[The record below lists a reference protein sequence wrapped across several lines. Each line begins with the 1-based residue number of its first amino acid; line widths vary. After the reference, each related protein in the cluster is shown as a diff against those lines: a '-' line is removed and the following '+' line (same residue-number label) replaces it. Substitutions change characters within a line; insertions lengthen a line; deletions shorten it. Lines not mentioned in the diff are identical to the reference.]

1 MLKVLITEVETG
13 NTIYDMECDVVIA
26 GLSDANNEGHVH
38 GFTYARNTD
47 SFTLAGCAN
56 AVEKEIHGLFDRHPE
71 LEHLSNYLKAI
82 ADTEEMM
89 TDEEAESN
97 E

>member
-1 MLKVLITEVETG
+1 MLKVLITEIETG

-38 GFTYARNTD
+38 GFTYARNVD
-47 SFTLAGCAN
+47 SVTLAGCAN
-56 AVEKEIHGLFDRHPE
+56 TVEKEIHGLFDRNPE
-71 LEHLSNYLKAI
+71 LEHLANYIKAI
-82 ADTEEMM
+82 SDAEEMLA
-89 TDEEAESN
+89 DEEAESN

>member
-1 MLKVLITEVETG
+1 MLKVLITEIETG
-13 NTIYDMECDVVIA
+13 DTIYDMECDVLIA

-56 AVEKEIHGLFDRHPE
+56 SVEKEIHDLFDRHPE
-71 LEHLSNYLKAI
+71 LEHMANYLKAASDI
-82 ADTEEMM
+82 EEM
-89 TDEEAESN
+89 TADEEVQ
-97 E
+97 

>member
-1 MLKVLITEVETG
+1 MLKVLITEIETG
-13 NTIYDMECDVVIA
+13 DTIYDMECDVLIA

-56 AVEKEIHGLFDRHPE
+56 TVEKEIHGLFDRRPE
-71 LEHLSNYLKAI
+71 LEHLANYLKAI
-82 ADTEEMM
+82 SDTEEMM
-89 TDEEAESN
+89 VDEEVQ
-97 E
+97 

>member
-13 NTIYDMECDVVIA
+13 NTVYDMECDVVIA
-26 GLSDANNEGHVH
+26 GISDANNEGHMH
-38 GFTYARNTD
+38 GFTYARNAN
-47 SFTLAGCAN
+47 SFAIAGCAN
-56 AVEKEIHGLFDRHPE
+56 AVEGEIHGLFDRHPE

-82 ADTEEMM
+82 DDTEEM
-89 TDEEAESN
+89 TVDEEAESN

>member
-26 GLSDANNEGHVH
+26 GLSDANNEGRVH

-47 SFTLAGCAN
+47 TFTLAGCAN
-56 AVEKEIHGLFDRHPE
+56 AVEKDIHDLFDRHPE
-71 LEHLSNYLKAI
+71 LEHLTNYLKVVSDI
-82 ADTEEMM
+82 EEM
-89 TDEEAESN
+89 TTNEEAESN

>member
-26 GLSDANNEGHVH
+26 GLSDANNEDLVY
-38 GFTYARNTD
+38 GFTYARNTGP
-47 SFTLAGCAN
+47 SSLAGCAN
-56 AVEKEIHGLFDRHPE
+56 AVEKEIHDIFDRHPE
-71 LEHLSNYLKAI
+71 LEHLANYLKVVSDI
-82 ADTEEMM
+82 EEM
-89 TDEEAESN
+89 TANEEAEYN

>member
-26 GLSDANNEGHVH
+26 GLSDAHEEGRVH
-38 GFTYARNTD
+38 GFTYAKDTD

-56 AVEKEIHGLFDRHPE
+56 SVEKEIHGLFDRHPE
-71 LEHLSNYLKAI
+71 IEHLSNYLKVI
-82 ADTEEMM
+82 NEIEEI
-89 TDEEAESN
+89 TVDEEVQ
-97 E
+97 

>member
-38 GFTYARNTD
+38 GVTYARNAGVL
-47 SFTLAGCAN
+47 TLADCAN
-56 AVEKEIHGLFDRHPE
+56 AAEEEIHGLFDRYPE

-82 ADTEEMM
+82 DDAEEM
-89 TDEEAESN
+89 TVDEEAESN

>member
-1 MLKVLITEVETG
+1 MLKVLITEIETG
-13 NTIYDMECDVVIA
+13 DTIYDMECDVLIA

-56 AVEKEIHGLFDRHPE
+56 TVEKEIHGLFDRHPE
-71 LEHLSNYLKAI
+71 REHLTNYLKVI
-82 ADTEEMM
+82 NEIEEI
-89 TDEEAESN
+89 TVDEEVQ
-97 E
+97 

>member
-13 NTIYDMECDVVIA
+13 NTIYDMECDAVIA

-38 GFTYARNTD
+38 GITYAQNTD
-47 SFTLAGCAN
+47 FFTLAGYAN
-56 AVEKEIHGLFDRHPE
+56 TVEKEIHGLFDRYPE
-71 LEHLSNYLKAI
+71 LEHPSNYLKAI
-82 ADTEEMM
+82 DDTEEM
-89 TDEEAESN
+89 TVDEEAESN

>member
-26 GLSDANNEGHVH
+26 GLSDANNEIRMH
-38 GFTYARNTD
+38 GFTYARNAG
-47 SFTLAGCAN
+47 SFALAGCAN
-56 AVEKEIHGLFDRHPE
+56 AVEGEIHGLFDRHPE
-71 LEHLSNYLKAI
+71 LEHLANYLKAVSDI
-82 ADTEEMM
+82 EEM
-89 TDEEAESN
+89 TVDEEAESN

>member
-26 GLSDANNEGHVH
+26 GLSDANNEGCVH
-38 GFTYARNTD
+38 GFTYARNTG
-47 SFTLAGCAN
+47 SFALAGCAIT
-56 AVEKEIHGLFDRHPE
+56 VEKEIHGLFDRRPE

-82 ADTEEMM
+82 ADAEEMM